1 MIIGIDP
8 GKSGF
13 ITSFSDS
20 FSHYPI
26 PKIGDEVDVA
36 ELNKIFL
43 SFPKDSFAIIEDVH
57 AIYGSSA
64 GATFEFGWITGIL
77 EALLVAHSI
86 PFQKIAPKVWQKAMH
101 LGIPNQ
107 KKKGKTSNDTKLMSE
122 MACKRLFPDLDLR
135 RTERCTKLDDNKI
148 DSILI
153 CEYARRITKNINDE
167 KQH

>member
-13 ITSFSDS
+13 ITCFSDS
-20 FSHYPI
+20 FTHYAI
-26 PKIGDEVDVA
+26 PKIGDEVDLS
-36 ELNKIFL
+36 ELNKIFA
-43 SFPKDSFAIIEDVH
+43 SFPKDSFAVIEDVH

-64 GATFEFGWITGIL
+64 GATFEFGWVTGIL

-86 PFQKIAPKVWQKAMH
+86 SFQKITPKVWQKAM
-101 LGIPNQ
+101 LAGIPLI
-107 KKKGKTSNDTKLMSE
+107 KKAGKKTNNVKLMSE

-135 RTERCTKLDDNKI
+135 RNDRCTKLDDNKI

-153 CEYARRITKNINDE
+153 CEYARRMLISD
-167 KQH
+167 H